1 MANLRIEG
9 KRIEQDRVEILGNC
23 LKGKDAKRWVD
34 EYIEFIFECW
44 KNGFS
49 EKTYNFTINHG
60 VALNRK
66 IVLVDF
72 GELNFTKSKIKG
84 EIKSQRRKKS
94 WSFKEDL
101 DNDLRKYYGK
111 KMRDNLTLSN
121 LEKYWK
127 S

>member
-84 EIKSQRRKKS
+84 EINSMKNKVSLLMILIALLFCITTKSKFHVKA
-94 WSFKEDL
+94 SFIAPAFGDI
-101 DNDLRKYYGK
+101 
-111 KMRDNLTLSN
+111 SA
-121 LEKYWK
+121 
-127 S
+127 